1 MAASGP
7 ELRTTANGN
16 AKEDMHT
23 GAEPLLAEN
32 APGSDPLASEL
43 GSSGV
48 TLEWKGACFQVPSRQ
63 ILKGITGAVEP
74 GRLLSIMGPSG
85 AGKST
90 MLNLLAGRLPRD
102 GVSGSIRVNGREIDP
117 VDFRS
122 QVAYVM
128 QEDALFATQ
137 TPREALEFSAAL
149 RLPKSISR
157 AERSDLVDDMLV
169 ELGLVKCAD
178 TFVGSV
184 RLRGISGG
192 EKKRTAIG
200 IELISQPQILFL
212 DEPTSGLDSFAAYNV
227 VKLLRQLAQC
237 GVTIVCTIHQPSSEV
252 FALFDDV
259 MLLADGQLVYHGTC
273 SRMLPYF
280 AHHGWECKPNYNP
293 ADFVMFLMQEDSRGD
308 GSPESVTAHAA
319 HLGSLWG
326 QSGGLDLERQAVGTP
341 NRRIT
346 QRSPYM
352 DRLAALGDTHDGDR
366 YNAFVQLGWLARRE
380 ARNLIRNKGALYA
393 QFGVTV
399 FLNLIIGLVFK
410 DAGKWTD
417 RDVQEGTQMSEAIQN
432 HFGALTQ
439 VGIGAMFGLAQ
450 PALLSFPLERPVF
463 LREHATDMYRA
474 WPYFLSKCMCE
485 VPMALIQT
493 ALIFVVTYWLIGFQG
508 EFFFLSLACALLGIT
523 AASTSLLV
531 GSVADNVTT
540 AIQATPMLFVP
551 QLLFSGFFISINKI
565 PAFMRCGPFISQC
578 YGTVSQCH
586 GTVSQCHD
594 QVSQCPPVLWLSLIH
609 I

>member
-1 MAASGP
+1 M
-7 ELRTTANGN
+7 
-16 AKEDMHT
+16 
-23 GAEPLLAEN
+23 
-32 APGSDPLASEL
+32 
-43 GSSGV
+43 
-48 TLEWKGACFQVPSRQ
+48 C
-63 ILKGITGAVEP
+63 I
-74 GRLLSIMGPSG
+74 
-85 AGKST
+85 
-90 MLNLLAGRLPRD
+90 RD
-102 GVSGSIRVNGREIDP
+102 R
-117 VDFRS
+117 
-122 QVAYVM
+122 
-128 QEDALFATQ
+128 
-137 TPREALEFSAAL
+137 
-149 RLPKSISR
+149 
-157 AERSDLVDDMLV
+157 
-169 ELGLVKCAD
+169 
-178 TFVGSV
+178 
-184 RLRGISGG
+184 
-192 EKKRTAIG
+192 
-200 IELISQPQILFL
+200 
-212 DEPTSGLDSFAAYNV
+212 
-227 VKLLRQLAQC
+227 C

-565 PAFMRCGPFISQC
+565 PAFMRWAQYLCSLK
-578 YGTVSQCH
+578 YGINLLMIAEFDHLPDKFKNNPDAYYYAIYGHSYHNSSSCPRQLGCI
-586 GTVSQCHD
+586 HD
-594 QVSQCPPVLWLSLIH
+594 SALFPRNEVNTDSKWIYVAILLGLFTAFRVTSAVLLTARAKRA
-609 I
+609 